1 MKKLFILLLTLF
13 LFTNP
18 SFAKTQETREIQ
30 FIYINGSNNND
41 LKMKNWFYNGV
52 EKMHPNM
59 YKAFSTSPFINEK
72 LFNNGE
78 FKLSESAETFFW
90 GDKSKIEIENI
101 NTDLAITKI
110 FSPKI
115 AQSVR
120 KLLANCLHDA
130 IWVSHYRN
138 MHPIIQD
145 LHKQVIENYKKNK
158 TVVLLGYSAGAF
170 VTYEYLFNKFAGI
183 DANEYIE
190 KQTSSK
196 KIIEYTKNN
205 PKQKTCIDALVE
217 SKIAIYN
224 AENNLIPNSNDNI
237 LIEGYK
243 KLDDYTCEFCIPDG
257 AVKGLINFASPLV
270 LFYSDVSNPNYPLT
284 DYNKLLY
291 KHMLENDIFWLTVN
305 YAEDPLGYPTTK
317 NLTYKDLKDKIN
329 LEITPKEGFLY
340 SKSNLK
346 TSRTFIGAHTSY
358 WATSKKFSKGVV
370 QAYEEGYKLYNK

>member
-1 MKKLFILLLTLF
+1 MKKLLLLLITLL
-13 LFTNP
+13 LFHNV
-18 SFAKTQETREIQ
+18 SFAEENNTQEIQ

-41 LKMKNWFYNGV
+41 LKMKNWFYKGV

-59 YKAFSTSPFINEK
+59 YNAFSNSPFIYEK

-78 FKLSESAETFFW
+78 YKLSKYPETFFW
-90 GDKSKIEIENI
+90 GDKSKIEIESI

-145 LHKQVIENYKKNK
+145 LHKQIIENYKQNK
-158 TVVLLGYSAGAF
+158 PVVLLGYSAGAF

-183 DANEYIE
+183 DAKEYIE
-190 KQTSSK
+190 KQITST
-196 KIIEYTKNN
+196 KITNYTKNN
-205 PKQKTCIDALVE
+205 NKNKTCIDALVK
-217 SKIAIYN
+217 SQIAIYN
-224 AENNLIPNSNDNI
+224 AENNLILNSNEEI
-237 LIEGYK
+237 IIEGYK
-243 KLDDYTCEFCIPDG
+243 NLDNYTCEYCIPDG

-317 NLTYKDLKDKIN
+317 NLTYEDLKDKID
-329 LEITPKEGFLY
+329 LEIIPKEGFLY
-340 SKSNLK
+340 SKSDIK

-370 QAYEEGYKLYNK
+370 KAYEEGYNLYNK